1 MTEIGIIDIRELIK
15 AVKSKYGYDFS
26 DFALTSFKHKLEKII
41 IKNNLSNVGSL
52 IKKVNNNPEFFD
64 IFLHEI
70 SVPSTEMFRDPS
82 LWRWLRDEFFTK
94 ASEKTL
100 SRFRIWVANSVSGG
114 ELYSLAILLK
124 EIDILHKVQIISS
137 SYSNKSIEYI
147 KKGRYDLKKI
157 ELSLENYKRFQGTKD
172 FSNYYRLDRYYAFRD
187 TSLIKNVE
195 FKKQNIN
202 FDNSPTNV
210 KLILFRNSL
219 IYVNPSLQERTLQS
233 MYEKLSAAGLL
244 IVGTREIVKLP
255 NNDNAFEAANK
266 SEGVF
271 KKKLSLKQQ

>member
-1 MTEIGIIDIRELIK
+1 MCIRD
-15 AVKSKYGYDFS
+15 S
-26 DFALTSFKHKLEKII
+26 
-41 IKNNLSNVGSL
+41 LSNVGSL

-94 ASEKTL
+94 TSEKTL

-187 TSLIKNVE
+187 PSLIKNVE

>member
-187 TSLIKNVE
+187 PSLIKNVE

>member
-187 TSLIKNVE
+187 PSLIKNVE

-255 NNDNAFEAANK
+255 NNDNAFEPANK

>member
-157 ELSLENYKRFQGTKD
+157 ELSLENYKRFQGTKN

-187 TSLIKNVE
+187 PSLIKNVE

>member
-1 MTEIGIIDIRELIK
+1 MTEIGIVDIRELIK
-15 AVKSKYGYDFS
+15 SVKSKYDYDFS
-26 DFALTSFKHKLEKII
+26 DFALTSLKHRLEKII
-41 IKNNLSNVGSL
+41 IKNNLSNVDSL
-52 IKKVNNNPEFFD
+52 IKKLTNNPDFFD

-82 LWRWLRDEFFTK
+82 LWRWLRDDLFAVATDK
-94 ASEKTL
+94 NL
-100 SRFRIWVANSVSGG
+100 SRFRIWLPNSVSGG

-124 EIDILHKVQIISS
+124 EIDILDKVEIISS
-137 SYSNKSIEYI
+137 SYSSKSIEYI
-147 KKGRYDLKKI
+147 KEGRYDLKKVEI
-157 ELSLENYKRFQGTKD
+157 SAENYKRFQGTED
-172 FSNYYRLDRYYAFRD
+172 LSDYYRLDRYYAIRD

-219 IYVNPSLQERTLQS
+219 IYFNPSLQDRTLNL
-233 MYEKLSAAGLL
+233 MYEKLSAAGHM
-244 IVGTREIVKLP
+244 IVGIKEVVKSSGSTSL
-255 NNDNAFEAANK
+255 FEAVNI

-271 KKKLSLKQQ
+271 KKKLSVK

>member
-94 ASEKTL
+94 TSEKTL

-187 TSLIKNVE
+187 PSLIKNVE